1 MTATTRS
8 ESLFAEARSVMPSGY
23 TRHLVVAKPYPQY
36 AAYGE
41 GCRIVDVDGTSRI
54 DYVNNFT
61 ALIHGHAKAEI
72 IDIISA
78 QAARLLSAVLPTE
91 WEVRLAELLVD
102 RIPGVEKVRFMN
114 TGSEAVMLAVKAAR
128 AYTGR
133 PKIAKM
139 EGGYHGQFDLIEAS
153 FQPPPDQWGDAAHPT
168 VVPHNVG
175 TPQSLLDE
183 LVLLPP
189 NDIEGT
195 RARLRAE
202 AHQLAAVILD
212 PFRLQMLMVEPRRD
226 YLAMLREET
235 ARLGIVLIFDEVIA
249 LRTGYHGC
257 QGNLGI
263 NPDLTTMGKI
273 IGGGMPI
280 GALGGSNAVMSVF
293 EVDAGDP
300 KVKHSGTFTA
310 NPLSMATGYVG
321 MSLLTREAFD
331 DLAAKGE
338 RLRAGLRRV
347 LHDLRMPG
355 RIEGS
360 ASLTSIVLTDRPI
373 TNYRELAT
381 ATAADLGARM
391 QVWQKLASAEGL
403 LTMRGN
409 FVGSTPMTDDDI
421 DFTIEATRRTLKRLP
436 DA

>member
-1 MTATTRS
+1 MTTTARS
-8 ESLFAEARSVMPSGY
+8 EALFAEARGVMPSGY
-23 TRHLVVAKPYPQY
+23 TRHLVVAKPHPLY

-72 IDIISA
+72 IEIIST

-91 WEVRLAELLVD
+91 WEVKLAQLLVD

-128 AYTGR
+128 AWTGR
-133 PKIAKM
+133 RKIAKM

-153 FQPPPDQWGDAAHPT
+153 FQPRPDQWGDAARPT
-168 VVPHNVG
+168 VVPHCVG

-183 LVLLPP
+183 LVLLPT
-189 NDIEGT
+189 NDIENT

-202 AHQLAAVILD
+202 ADQLAAVIID
-212 PFRLQMLMVEPRRD
+212 PFRIQMLMVEPRAD

-249 LRTGYHGC
+249 LRTGYHGR
-257 QGNLGI
+257 QGHLGI
-263 NPDLTTMGKI
+263 TPDLTTMGKI

-280 GALGGSNAVMSVF
+280 GALGGSNEVMSVF
-293 EVDAGDP
+293 EVDDGDP

-338 RLRAGLRRV
+338 RLRAGLVRV
-347 LHDLRMPG
+347 LHDLKIPG
-355 RIEGS
+355 RIEGT
-360 ASLTSIVLTDRPI
+360 ASLTSFVLTDQPI

-381 ATAADLGARM
+381 VTASGLGARM
-391 QVWQKLASAEGL
+391 QAWQKLASGEGL

-409 FVGSTPMTDDDI
+409 FVGSTPMTEDDI
-421 DFTIEATRRTLKRLP
+421 DFTIEAVRRSLKQLQ
-436 DA
+436 AA

>member
-1 MTATTRS
+1 MTTTARS
-8 ESLFAEARSVMPSGY
+8 EALFAEARDVMPSGY
-23 TRHLVVAKPYPQY
+23 TRHLVVAKPHPLY

-61 ALIHGHAKAEI
+61 ALIHGHAKAETI
-72 IDIISA
+72 EIISA

-91 WEVRLAELLVD
+91 WEVKLAQLPVD
-102 RIPGVEKVRFMN
+102 RIPGVDKVRFMN

-128 AYTGR
+128 AFTGKS
-133 PKIAKM
+133 KIAKM

-153 FQPPPDQWGDAAHPT
+153 FQPSPDQWGDPARPN

-175 TPQSLLDE
+175 TPRSLLDE
-183 LVLLPP
+183 LVILPT
-189 NDIEGT
+189 NDIERT

-202 AHQLAAVILD
+202 ADRLAAVILD
-212 PFRLQMLMVEPRRD
+212 PYRLQMLMVQPRTD

-235 ARLGIVLIFDEVIA
+235 TRLGIVLIFDEVIA

-263 NPDLTTMGKI
+263 TPDLTTMGKI

-280 GALGGSNAVMSVF
+280 GALGGSDEVMSVF
-293 EVDAGDP
+293 DVDHGEP
-300 KVKHSGTFTA
+300 RVKHSGTFTA
-310 NPLSMATGYVG
+310 NPVSMATGFVG
-321 MSLLTREAFD
+321 MSLLTRDAFA
-331 DLAAKGE
+331 DLAAKGD
-338 RLRAGLRRV
+338 RLREGLGRV
-347 LHDLRMPG
+347 LHDLKVPG

-360 ASLTSIVLTDRPI
+360 ASLTALILTHEPI

-381 ATAADLGARM
+381 ATSAGLVARM
-391 QVWQKLASAEGL
+391 QAWQTLASAEGL

-409 FVGSTPMTDDDI
+409 FVGSTPMTNDDI
-421 DFTIEATRRTLKRLP
+421 DFTIEAVRRSLKRLQS
-436 DA
+436 A